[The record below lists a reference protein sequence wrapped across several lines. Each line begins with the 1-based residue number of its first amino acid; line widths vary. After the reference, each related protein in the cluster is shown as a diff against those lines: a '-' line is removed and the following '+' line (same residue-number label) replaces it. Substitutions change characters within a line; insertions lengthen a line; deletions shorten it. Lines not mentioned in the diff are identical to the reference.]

1 MRHQNIRVERGTK
14 GFGLS
19 LIYKGLDQY
28 PEEQT
33 GTFVAKVVPGGNSQ
47 RAGLKVDDKILKI
60 NNKVPRD
67 VNDAVNFIKKAGK
80 NMILTIERSEETES
94 PRFAQSGHLSRSNS
108 IRSFNTNYGVSRPQ
122 SQSSSFDE
130 DEMEMRKQQEAFAIQ
145 QQELAAQA
153 AAVAGS

>member
-28 PEEQT
+28 PEEDT

-47 RAGLKVDDKILKI
+47 RAGLKIDDKILKI

-80 NMILTIERSEETES
+80 NMILAIERNELSSS
-94 PRFAQSGHLSRSNS
+94 PRFEPPGNLSRSNS
-108 IRSFNTNYGVSRPQ
+108 IRSFNTNYGASRPQ
-122 SQSSSFDE
+122 SPQSSSDEE
-130 DEMEMRKQQEAFAIQ
+130 DEEIRKQQE
-145 QQELAAQA
+145 ENMT
-153 AAVAGS
+153 SDKTY